1 MTEQQPREINI
12 VSPMAS
18 LKEVD
23 PLIDVGANELYC
35 GIQLKETEQGL
46 VVNRRPYAV
55 ANLQSLDEFKEAVKR
70 VHARGVKLHL
80 TLNSLYYTPR
90 QYPYLERSI
99 EAFLEARAD
108 ALIVSDVGLL
118 LLLRD
123 KYPGIRL
130 HLSTTLSAFNI
141 HTVRL
146 FAEELK
152 VKRVILP
159 RHMSETEI
167 INVFKESPVE
177 IEVFLLGQRC
187 INDDG
192 QCTFEH
198 GIGNFCND
206 GPGQHGKVSETVGCY
221 LNYNYFTAMRGENS
235 AGRKI
240 VEKRYSLPTM
250 APFFCAF
257 CAMYGFVKAG
267 IRYFKLPGR
276 EDPDMQSRIRYLKAA
291 VGVKQMLICFQENR
305 FHFTKEV
312 KKYFMRTFELQ
323 CNSSLCYYA
332 MKGNHED

>member
-23 PLIDVGANELYC
+23 PLIDAGTNELYC

-90 QYPYLERSI
+90 QYPYLMRSV

-108 ALIVSDVGLL
+108 ALIVSDVGFL

-141 HTVRL
+141 HTVRF

-159 RHMSETEI
+159 RHMTETEI

-198 GIGNFCND
+198 GIGNFCD
-206 GPGQHGKVSETVGCY
+206 DMLGGQGKVTEMVGCY

-240 VEKRYSLPTM
+240 IENRYSLPAM

-267 IRYFKLPGR
+267 IQYFKLPGR
-276 EDPDMQSRIRYLKAA
+276 EEPDMQRRIRSLKAA
-291 VGVKQMLICFQENR
+291 DGAKKMLINFQDSR
-305 FHFTKEV
+305 FSFTKMA
-312 KKYFMRTFELQ
+312 KKYFLKTFEFQ
-323 CNSSLCYYA
+323 CNPSLCYYA
-332 MKGNHED
+332 MKGDHEE